1 MRTCP
6 VARDHL
12 CHGDS
17 QAAEA
22 ALAVNDLDEACPR
35 REALAIDRSSQRA
48 LALQEEALQ
57 SPQQAQTARP
67 TADTPT
73 ASARAEAR
81 ALRPEV
87 RREEAQAGPRR
98 LLHNYR
104 WAITAAAGL
113 ILLAAVIGADMS
125 RGQAV
130 PRGPRWPCS
139 LPAPWATIW
148 SVQREGGDAVVL
160 PEDASTPL
168 ALRLNPGDYRVV
180 LQGPPPQLGR
190 GTISVRVE
198 PGVAATL
205 PAQKFDTISVEE
217 GLPPVPFAGCSGC
230 RASCTSRGGVA
241 MTTCPDRPVWRIA
254 IASAIVVAA
263 ASSSVRAGRCVQ
275 ERHGSAEGQEVARR
289 CRRHAECHR
298 HRPEGIVDAQDRRW
312 AL

>member
-1 MRTCP
+1 MAEVDASREHAVTEWIAEARGSLSRGDTMGVAALIDRVNSAEP
-6 VARDHL
+6 DHPAAASLARDLRLLKADQEHARRRATTFATAI
-12 CHGDS
+12 S
-17 QAAEA
+17 AAEA
-22 ALAVNDLDEACPR
+22 ALAVNDLDEALAR
-35 REALAIDRSSQRA
+35 AREALAIDPSSQRA

-98 LLHNYR
+98 LLHKYR

-113 ILLAAVIGADMS
+113 ILLAAVIGAYMS

-130 PRGPRWPCS
+130 PVPS
-139 LPAPWATIW
+139 LAVLDAAPWATIL

-180 LQGPPPQLGR
+180 LQGPPPQLEQR
-190 GTISVRVE
+190 TISVRVE

-217 GLPPVPFAGCSGC
+217 YFRRYLLPAAPVVEPA
-230 RASCTSRGGVA
+230 APVEGVS
-241 MTTCPDRPVWRIA
+241 P
-254 IASAIVVAA
+254 
-263 ASSSVRAGRCVQ
+263 
-275 ERHGSAEGQEVARR
+275 
-289 CRRHAECHR
+289 
-298 HRPEGIVDAQDRRW
+298 
-312 AL
+312 